1 MATAEQ
7 LKIQLT
13 ADNQASAPINKLR
26 QDVENLDKSGKRASA
41 SLAASNG
48 RLQGSFATMGR
59 GAGQAGVQIQQF
71 VGQIQ
76 GGTNPMLAFSQQAAD
91 LGIVLGAPLVG
102 VVAALGASLAM
113 TLVPNLFASKTA
125 TEDLKKEIKELT
137 DSYENATMRQ
147 KEFALSL
154 IASEIQEQEDDI
166 INLKKSY
173 ADVGKE
179 IERTKKFIEDY
190 TGFTS
195 KATLEQNLGLKES
208 QQEYQRLGAAID
220 TATQRITNL
229 KDQQNEIKGL
239 QTAEDL
245 KKQAEEQEKINQ
257 GHAQYIAQLEQEMIT
272 FGMNSD
278 QKARFRALNMPEEYR
293 ATALAIHDNIMTMKM
308 EKRQFEETEKAKEE
322 IRKSS
327 MDGFNK
333 LAAQN
338 KKLFQVQKA
347 YNIANAI
354 MDTYAGANKAL
365 ALYPPPISY
374 AMAAG
379 QIALGMANV
388 ATIKSQSFSGRAVG
402 GRVEAGTP
410 YMVGE
415 QGREMFIPSTRGE
428 IVKNSDVEAMGGSR
442 GAVNVNFTI
451 NAVDTRGFSEL
462 LSSRR
467 SQIVN
472 MVNQAM
478 NDRGRAGV
486 TA

>member
-7 LKIQLT
+7 LKIDIT
-13 ADNQASAPINKLR
+13 ADNKASAPINKVR
-26 QDVENLDKSGKRASA
+26 QDLERLDKSGKKAGA
-41 SLAASNG
+41 SLATANG
-48 RLQGSFATMGR
+48 KLQGSFASMGR
-59 GAGQAGVQIQQF
+59 GAGQAGVQVQQL

-113 TLVPNLFASKTA
+113 TLVPNLFASSTA
-125 TEDLKKEIKELT
+125 TSDLRKEIEELT

-154 IASEIQEQEDDI
+154 VAAEIREQEDDI
-166 INLKKSY
+166 LRLKDSY
-173 ADVGKE
+173 AQVAYE
-179 IERTKKFIEDY
+179 IERDTKLVQQY
-190 TGFTS
+190 GTTGSTV
-195 KATLEQNLGLKES
+195 AIAANENLKS
-208 QQEYQRLGAAID
+208 NQEEYKRLGAAID

-245 KKQAEEQEKINQ
+245 KKQAEEQDKINQ
-257 GHAQYIAQLEQEMIT
+257 GHAQYISQLEQEMIT
-272 FGMNSD
+272 FGMNAD
-278 QKARFRALNMPEEYR
+278 QKARFKALNMPEEYR

-308 EKRQFEETEKAKEE
+308 EKRQYEETEKAKED
-322 IRKSS
+322 IRQSS
-327 MDGFNK
+327 IEGFNK
-333 LAAQN
+333 LAAHN

-347 YNIANAI
+347 YNIAQAI
-354 MDTYAGANKAL
+354 MDTYTGANKAL
-365 ALYPPPISY
+365 ALYPPPLSY

-402 GRVEAGTP
+402 GRVEAGNP

-415 QGREMFIPSTRGE
+415 QGREMFIPSTRGQ
-428 IVKNSDVEAMGGSR
+428 IVKNSDVEAMGGS
-442 GAVNVNFTI
+442 GGTTNINFSITT
-451 NAVDTRGFSEL
+451 VDAKGFDQL
-462 LSSRR
+462 LNSRR
-467 SQIVN
+467 GQIVN
-472 MVNQAM
+472 MVNRAM
-478 NDRGRAGV
+478 NDKGRTGV